1 MLTCPNCGQDNPDG
15 ARFCNACAAPLAP
28 AAAASREE
36 RKVVTVLFADV
47 VGFTSRAEQLD
58 PEDVRAF
65 LSPYYA
71 RLRSELERFGGTVE
85 KFIGDAV
92 MALFGAPIAHE
103 DDPERAVRAALAI
116 KEALTDLSDQDSVRE
131 LHVRIGI
138 TSGEALVSLGARPA
152 EGEGMAAGDVV
163 NTAARLQAAAP
174 TDGILVDEA
183 TYRATSQV
191 IEYVSA
197 PPVEAKGKAEPVLA
211 WQAQH
216 ARARQGVDTRQIG
229 SSPLVGR
236 ERELAALTS
245 ALDRAR
251 QERSAQLVTLV
262 GVPGIGKSRLAY
274 ELFQAVEADSDL
286 ISWRQGRSL
295 PYGEGVIYWAL
306 AEMTKAQAGILETD
320 AAEDVQEKLRRTVAE
335 VVSDP
340 AEARWVEMHLRPLA
354 GLGQESEL
362 GDDRRAE
369 SFGAWRRFFEALAE
383 QRPLVLVFED
393 LHWADDDL
401 LDFVD
406 HLVEWASGVPLLVVC
421 TARPELLERRPHWG
435 GGKLNALTLSLAS
448 LSDSDTARLISALP
462 GQAIMPAETQAAL
475 LDNAGGNPLYA
486 EQFVRM
492 LDERG
497 DTDLPLPETVQGV
510 IAARLDTL
518 APEDKGLLQDA
529 AVFGKVF
536 WLGALAAVTGAERLH
551 IEERLHLLERK
562 EFVQRS
568 RRSSV
573 AGESEYAF
581 SHLHVRDVAYGQI
594 PRAVRAEK
602 HQRAAEWIEALGRPE
617 DHAEMLAHHYL
628 TALELGRAAGRE
640 DKEVEERARL
650 VLREAGDRASALNA
664 FGAAARFFGSALELW
679 PLEDAERPYLLFSY
693 GKALRNS
700 KEVGDEVLAEARDG
714 LLDAGDEATAAE
726 AEGLLADLAWRQG
739 QPERLAEH
747 LARAGALVRD
757 AKSSRAKAQV
767 IATLSRFKMLS
778 DENEEAIRLG
788 REALL
793 IAQELGLDELCAS
806 ALINIGSAR
815 ANAGDLGGLAD
826 LERSV
831 EIARAVNSQDTLLR
845 GYNNLASIY
854 EQMGDVAKAAELSA
868 EALRIGERLGNPPIV
883 RTMRLALVDWA
894 YWAGD
899 WDLALRDANGFIAEV
914 EAGNPHFREGIA
926 HCLRS
931 RVLLARGAESDAL
944 EEASTALQRTRA
956 GGDSQLLTEVL
967 VWQGAVLLETGR
979 TDGAAKIADEW
990 KRTAPRMRLGREWG
1004 DVAVLFAGLGR
1015 SEELLGILVSIPGNR
1030 WADAAR
1036 LYAEGEFEAA
1046 ADRYAEMGTLPHE
1059 AYARL
1064 QAAKARAGE
1073 GKQAEGDAQLQQALA
1088 FYRSVGAMRYIAEG
1102 ESFLAASA

>member
-1 MLTCPNCGQDNPDG
+1 MLTCPNCGKDNPDG
-15 ARFCNACAAPLAP
+15 ARFCNACAAPLA
-28 AAAASREE
+28 AEAAASREE

-47 VGFTSRAEQLD
+47 VGFTSRSEQLD

-116 KEALTDLSDQDSVRE
+116 KEALADLSDQEGRE
-131 LHVRIGI
+131 LHVRMGI
-138 TSGEALVSLGARPA
+138 TSGEALVSLGARPD

-174 TDGILVDEA
+174 TDGILVDDA

-197 PPVEAKGKAEPVLA
+197 PPVEAKGKAEPVPA
-211 WQAQH
+211 WQALH
-216 ARARQGVDTRQIG
+216 ARARFGVDTRQIG

-245 ALDRAR
+245 ALDRVR

-274 ELFQAVEADSDL
+274 ELFQTVEEDSEL

-295 PYGEGVIYWAL
+295 PYGEGVTYWAIS
-306 AEMTKAQAGILETD
+306 EMTKAQAGILETD
-320 AAEDVQEKLRRTVAE
+320 PAEDVEEKLRRTVAE
-335 VVSDP
+335 IVSDP
-340 AEARWVEMHLRPLA
+340 AEARWVEMHLRPLT
-354 GLGQESEL
+354 GLGQQSEL
-362 GDDRRAE
+362 GGDRRAE

-383 QRPLVLVFED
+383 RRPLVLVFED

-406 HLVEWASGVPLLVVC
+406 HLVDWASGVPLLVVC

-435 GGKLNALTLSLAS
+435 GGKLNALILSLAP

-462 GQAIMPAETQAAL
+462 GQAVMPAETQAAL

-518 APEDKGLLQDA
+518 APEDKALLQDA

-536 WLGALAAVTGAERLH
+536 WLGALATIAGAERVQT
-551 IEERLHLLERK
+551 EERLHVLERK

-568 RRSSV
+568 RQSSV
-573 AGESEYAF
+573 AGESEISF

-602 HQRAAEWIEALGRPE
+602 HRRAAEWIEALGRAE

-628 TALELGRAAGRE
+628 TALELGRAAGRD
-640 DKEVEERARL
+640 DKAVEERARL
-650 VLREAGDRASALNA
+650 ALREAGDRAFALNA
-664 FGAAARFFGSALELW
+664 FVAAARFFGSALELW
-679 PLEDAERPYLLFSY
+679 PLEDAERPDLLFRY
-693 GKALRNS
+693 GKTLRIS
-700 KEVGDEVLAEARDG
+700 EEGGEEVLVEARDG
-714 LLDAGDEATAAE
+714 LLAAGDEATAAE

-747 LARAGALVRD
+747 LAHAAALVRD
-757 AKSSRAKAQV
+757 AKSSGAKAHV
-767 IATLSRFKMLS
+767 LATMSRFQMLS
-778 DENEEAIRLG
+778 DENEEAIRVG

-793 IAQELGLDELCAS
+793 IAEELGLEELCAFVLNS
-806 ALINIGSAR
+806 VGSAR
-815 ANAGDLGGLAD
+815 ANEGDLGGLAD
-826 LERSV
+826 LERSL
-831 EIARAVNSQDTLLR
+831 EIALAINSPESIR
-845 GYNNLASIY
+845 SYNNLASVY
-854 EQMGDVAKAAELSA
+854 EQVGEVAKAAELYA
-868 EALRIGERLGNPPIV
+868 EGVRISERLGNPPIA
-883 RTMRLALVDWA
+883 RTMRLWLLDNPYRV
-894 YWAGD
+894 GD
-899 WDLALRDANGFIAEV
+899 WNQALQLANEFIAEV
-914 EAGNPHFREGIA
+914 DAGKPHHREGVARCI
-926 HCLRS
+926 RS
-931 RVLLARGAESDAL
+931 RVRLARGEESAAL
-944 EEASTALQRTRA
+944 EEASVALERA
-956 GGDSQLLTEVL
+956 RVSGDSQILPELLLWYGV
-967 VWQGAVLLETGR
+967 VLLETGR
-979 TDGAAKIADEW
+979 TDAAAKIADEW
-990 KRTAPRMRLGREWG
+990 KAAPATNRLGREWA
-1004 DVAVLFAGLGR
+1004 DAAVLFAGLGQ
-1015 SEELLGILVSIPGNR
+1015 SEELLSVLANFSGNR
-1030 WADAAR
+1030 WVDAAK
-1036 LYAEGEFEAA
+1036 LYVQGEFEAA
-1046 ADRYAEMGTLPHE
+1046 ADLYAEIDTLPYE
-1059 AYARL
+1059 AFARL

-1073 GKQAEGDAQLQQALA
+1073 GKRAEADAQLQQALA
-1088 FYRSVGAMRYIAEG
+1088 FYRSVGATRYIAEG
-1102 ESFLAASA
+1102 EAFLAASA